1 MAFNDD
7 IRRFNE
13 KVDRSAEMVV
23 RGTALSLFSKIVLAS
38 PVGNPDL
45 WLYKHPTKGYVD
57 YLTYRD
63 APEGYAGGRFRANW
77 QVQMNTKPNRTIK
90 STDKNGGKT
99 INKAKSEMLKYKLGN
114 TIYFINNLPYAEEL
128 EEGSSTQAPWGM
140 VKVTVAAFR
149 YIVDS
154 EARKAKAKQ

>member
-1 MAFNDD
+1 MSFSSD
-7 IRRFNE
+7 IGKWN
-13 KVDRSAEMVV
+13 KKTKKAASMVV

-45 WLYKHPTKGYVD
+45 WVYNHPTKGYVD
-57 YLTYRD
+57 YLTYKD

-77 QVQMNTKPNRTIK
+77 QVQMITKPTGTIK
-90 STDKNGGKT
+90 STDKSGGKT
-99 INKAKSEMLKYKLGN
+99 INKAKAEMLKYKLGN

-128 EEGSSTQAPWGM
+128 EDGSSTQAPWGM
-140 VKVTVAAFR
+140 VKVNVAAFR

-154 EARKAKAKQ
+154 EARKARARQ